1 MKNKEYSSRM
11 NRGNQQIAKQ
21 NEMLELSEKYLKTAM
36 THNCKHIKT
45 KKKKKKSSAKKKK
58 DSAKVMKE
66 RMNKRKN

>member
-1 MKNKEYSSRM
+1 
-11 NRGNQQIAKQ
+11 
-21 NEMLELSEKYLKTAM
+21 MLELSEKYLKTAM